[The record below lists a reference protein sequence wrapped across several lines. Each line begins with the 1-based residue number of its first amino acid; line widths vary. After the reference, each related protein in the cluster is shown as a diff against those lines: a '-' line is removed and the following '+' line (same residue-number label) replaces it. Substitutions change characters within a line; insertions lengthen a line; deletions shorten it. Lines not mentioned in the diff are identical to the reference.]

1 MGLLSLL
8 LWTPALGSA
17 LLVLVPAHNI
27 RLLRALSCLV
37 TLTAMALSTWLTI
50 DFNSH
55 SGSLQFN
62 EHLPLNPHLGS
73 SYTLGID
80 GFSMPMVLLTSI
92 LILVA
97 LIASWHLTI
106 ATKGYYLGFLV
117 TEFGMFG
124 VFLSQNWTLFYI
136 FWEITVIPIYFLIDR
151 WGGQRR
157 QAASLNFVLYAL
169 IGSACMLVSLLA
181 LSQYDL
187 HSPEAFITTLPEAI
201 HSLPLT
207 AQILVLIG
215 FLVGFGIF
223 IPLFPLH
230 GWLTMAH
237 VEAPSSVSLLLSGL
251 LVNMGAY
258 GLLRILPSLP
268 DATFALQPYLLSL
281 GAFSILY
288 SSLLAWRQHTMIA
301 TLAYASFSQMGMV
314 LISMST
320 LTEAGWSGAIF
331 MMTAQGLIYPSL
343 FLLTGSL
350 FERTQT
356 FSIDQDSALLSPM
369 PRFSLLL
376 ILSLF
381 AASGLP
387 GGAAFIAT
395 IYVFISCFETWPWLG
410 LVLGMSIIIKANYLL
425 RIISVL
431 FTGSTKAPRQHLVD
445 LRRNELIASG
455 ILVSFMLGLGCLP
468 SFWLSLS
475 TASIKLT
482 QTHFAKLSQPIIHLP

>member
-17 LLVLVPAHNI
+17 LLVVIPAHNI
-27 RLLRALSCLV
+27 RLLRGLSCVVALIAV
-37 TLTAMALSTWLTI
+37 AFSAWLAM
-50 DFNSH
+50 DFNRH

-73 SYTLGID
+73 SYTLGLD
-80 GFSMPMVLLTSI
+80 GFSLPMVLLTST
-92 LILVA
+92 LLLVA

-106 ATKGYYLGFLV
+106 ATKSYYLGFLV
-117 TEFGMFG
+117 TEFGMLG

-136 FWEITVIPIYFLIDR
+136 FWEITVIPLYFLIGR
-151 WGGQRR
+151 WGGPRR
-157 QAASLNFVLYAL
+157 QAASLNFALYAL

-201 HSLPLT
+201 HSLPIT
-207 AQILVLIG
+207 AQILVLLG

-230 GWLTMAH
+230 GWLTTAH
-237 VEAPSSVSLLLSGL
+237 IEAPSSVSMLLSGL

-258 GLLRILPSLP
+258 GLLRIFPSLP

-281 GAFSILY
+281 GALSILY
-288 SSLLAWRQHTMIA
+288 PSLLAWRQHTMNA
-301 TLAYASFSQMGMV
+301 TLTYASFSQMGMV
-314 LISMST
+314 LLSMST

-331 MMTAQGLIYPSL
+331 TMMAQGLIYPSL
-343 FLLTGSL
+343 FLLTGGL

-356 FSIDQDSALLSPM
+356 FNINHYGALLSPM

-387 GGAAFIAT
+387 GGVAFIAT
-395 IYVFISCFETWPWLG
+395 IYVFISCFETWPWLV
-410 LVLGMSIIIKANYLL
+410 LVLGISVIIKANYLL
-425 RIISVL
+425 SIISALLSV
-431 FTGSTKAPRQHLVD
+431 STKAPRPHLVD
-445 LRRNELIASG
+445 LRSNELIASG
-455 ILVSFMLGLGCLP
+455 LLVSFILGLGCLP
-468 SFWLSLS
+468 SFWLTLS

-482 QTHFAKLSQPIIHLP
+482 QTHFSKHSQPIIHLP